1 MTWIFRF
8 IRHQEAVSSGKK
20 MKFISYSFGQLFTKF
35 NAMFTAKLKSSIQ
48 LRDPPIFLKN

>member
-8 IRHQEAVSSGKK
+8 IRHHEAVSSGKK